1 YQTGMFMQPVF
12 NTAKVAPQRVVYADG
27 QDERVLRAVQFVAD
41 EGLAAPILV
50 GQPAAIEAGIKKAGL
65 RLKIGQNVQ
74 VIDPASDARVAQYAA
89 QY

>member
-1 YQTGMFMQPVF
+1 KAAAESGVATRPIKDYAAYREELTRFIYQTGMFMQPVF

-50 GQPAAIEAGIKKAGL
+50 G
-65 RLKIGQNVQ
+65 
-74 VIDPASDARVAQYAA
+74 
-89 QY
+89 